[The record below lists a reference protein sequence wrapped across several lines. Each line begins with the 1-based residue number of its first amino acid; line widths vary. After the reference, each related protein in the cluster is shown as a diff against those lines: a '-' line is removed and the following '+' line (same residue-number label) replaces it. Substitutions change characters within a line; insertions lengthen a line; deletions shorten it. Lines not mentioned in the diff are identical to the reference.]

1 MNDTHIFDVLVV
13 YNQNIAASASV
24 KKNKLPFPADSKR
37 ANYNDAY
44 AYFLNYCAEK
54 NLNAAFTTTS
64 EIIGPGKCKSY
75 WLYQNKSWIKVDNMC
90 FAPFIFD
97 KFSPISK
104 KRIDDRVILL
114 SSNVKP
120 FNNDY
125 LQSLFSDKR
134 KTFEEL
140 MHFSIPTVVIKKRN
154 KKEINKALESI
165 KLLSS
170 QHRFSKDFASEYVL
184 KDRRG
189 SGGNNIFKL
198 KTSNQIL
205 KTMLLHRMVSFVVQP
220 FVNFD
225 KGYTYKNKKRLT
237 DIRLIYMNN
246 KLIQTY
252 IRMAKPRDFRCN
264 EHQGGTLIYTGTK
277 DIPKN
282 VLNYSSDVLKTLEQ
296 KSSLFALDFIV
307 SNNGNVFLVEGNISP
322 GIDWDLSKDKN
333 TKKGKE
339 LIRFIVNE
347 IANRKALSLIETVT
361 TIKIPKV
368 IIPAIIPKQHLLI
381 NKALTQDKVI

>member
-13 YNQNIAASASV
+13 YNQNIASSASIE
-24 KKNKLPFPADSKR
+24 KNILPFPADSKR

-44 AYFLNYCAEK
+44 AYFLKYCENK
-54 NLNAAFTTTS
+54 NLKAAFTTTA

-75 WLYQNKSWIKVDNMC
+75 WLYQNKSWVKINNTC

-114 SSNVKP
+114 SNSVKP

-125 LQSLFSDKR
+125 LQSLFSDKH

-140 MHFSIPTVVIKKRN
+140 INFSIPTVIIKKRN
-154 KKEINKALESI
+154 KAEINKALTTLN
-165 KLLSS
+165 LLSS
-170 QHRFSKDFASEYVL
+170 KHKFSGDFTSEYVL

-198 KTSNQIL
+198 KTNNQIL
-205 KTMLLHRMVSFVVQP
+205 KMMLLHRMVSFVVQP
-220 FVNFD
+220 FINFD
-225 KGYTYKNKKRLT
+225 KGYTYQNKKRLT

-252 IRMAKPRDFRCN
+252 IRMAKPHDFRCN
-264 EHQGGTLIYTGTK
+264 EHQGGTLVYTRVK
-277 DIPKN
+277 DIPRN
-282 VLNYSSDVLKTLEQ
+282 VLNYSKAVLKTLEQ

-347 IANRKALSLIETVT
+347 IANRKALSLTEKIT
-361 TIKIPKV
+361 TIKIPEL
-368 IIPAIIPKQHLLI
+368 IIPTIIPKQHLLI
-381 NKALTQDKVI
+381 NKALIQDKVI